1 MTFAKKAAVA
11 LATASLAIAPVA
23 ASAAPARADAVT
35 TENSELKGGNG
46 GGTILLIAVLAGM
59 VYAAY
64 ELISGDDLPTSP

>member
-23 ASAAPARADAVT
+23 ASAAPARVDAAT
-35 TENSELKGGNG
+35 TEASELVG
-46 GGTILLIAVLAGM
+46 GGAGGTVLLVAVLAGM
-59 VYAAY
+59 AYALY